1 MYNIFVENNEVSNE
15 WLKVFS
21 TLNEPQKRWF
31 AAVKSSELGYG
42 GISKVSQATCLS
54 RTTITQGVKEVKD
67 KKQLTNSN
75 RIRREGG
82 GRKLSTDFDDKL
94 VKSLEEILSE
104 TTAGDPMSAIRWT
117 CKSVR
122 KIAAQLCKV
131 GHDVSYRTVHR
142 LLVAMGYSLQSN
154 RKSLSR
160 ENNPDRDRQFRIINR
175 KVAKFLKENLP
186 VISVDTKKKE
196 IVGKFANKGT
206 TWRKK
211 GKPELVEDHDFSSR
225 GRGTAIPYG
234 TYDIGR
240 NQGLVNVGI
249 SSDTA
254 EFAVNSIL
262 KWWKEFGER
271 NYPSANKLL
280 ICADGGGSNGS
291 RNRLWKFSLQ
301 RFSDKTGL
309 EIYICHYPPGTSK
322 WNKIE
327 HRMFSYIS
335 SNWRGQ
341 PLESYEAVV
350 ELIGSTT
357 TQKGLKIK
365 AKLDKRKYK
374 KGRTVSDE
382 EFSKINLRKSKTLS
396 QWNYSILP
404 F

>member
-1 MYNIFVENNEVSNE
+1 MENNKAFKE
-15 WLKVFS
+15 WLKVFR
-21 TLNEPQKRWF
+21 TLTEPQKRWV
-31 AAVKSSELGYG
+31 AGVKSSELGYG
-42 GISKVSQATCLS
+42 GISKVSRITNLS
-54 RTTITQGVKEVKD
+54 RTTITQGINEIKGSKELPISD
-67 KKQLTNSN
+67 RS
-75 RIRREGG
+75 RREGG
-82 GRKLSTDFDDKL
+82 GRKLSADFDDKL
-94 VKSLEEILSE
+94 AKNLEKILLE
-104 TTAGDPMSAIRWT
+104 TTAGDPMSTIRWT

-122 KIAAQLCKV
+122 KIAEQLDKV
-131 GHDVSYRTVHR
+131 GSNVSYRTVHR
-142 LLVAMGYSLQSN
+142 LLTEMGYSLQSN
-154 RKSLSR
+154 RKSLSQ
-160 ENNPDRDRQFRIINR
+160 ENNPERDRQFRIINR
-175 KVAKFLKENLP
+175 KVSKFLREELP

-196 IVGKFANKGT
+196 IVGKFSNKGT

-211 GKPELVEDHDFSSR
+211 GEPVLVEDHDFPSR
-225 GRGTAIPYG
+225 GSGTAIPYG
-234 TYDIGR
+234 TYDVGK

-262 KWWKEFGER
+262 KWWNEFGER
-271 NYPSANKLL
+271 NYSNADKIL

-309 EIYICHYPPGTSK
+309 EIYVCHYPPGTSK

-341 PLESYEAVV
+341 PLESYEAIID
-350 ELIGSTT
+350 LIGSTT

-374 KGRTVSDE
+374 KGRTVSEE
-382 EFSKINLRKSKTLS
+382 EFLKINLVKSKTLA
-396 QWNYSILP
+396 QWNYSIMP

>member
-1 MYNIFVENNEVSNE
+1 MEENEKISKE

-21 TLNEPQKRWF
+21 TLTESQKRWF
-31 AAVKSSELGYG
+31 AAVKSFELGYG
-42 GISKVSQATCLS
+42 GISQVSQFSRLS
-54 RTTITQGVKEVKD
+54 RTTITQGRKEVKD
-67 KKQLTNSN
+67 RKNLSSSDQ
-75 RIRREGG
+75 IRCQGG
-82 GRKLSTDFDDKL
+82 GRKPSTAFDNKL
-94 VKSLEEILSE
+94 EKHLEGILSE
-104 TTAGDPMSAIRWT
+104 TTAGDPMSTIRWT

-122 KIAAQLCKV
+122 KIAEQLCEM
-131 GHDVSYRTVHR
+131 GHKVSYRTVHR
-142 LLVAMGYSLQSN
+142 LLMEMGYSLQSN

-160 ENNPDRDRQFRIINR
+160 GDNPDRDRQFRIINR
-175 KVAKFLKENLP
+175 RVKKFIREGLP

-196 IVGKFANKGT
+196 IVGKFANKGEI
-206 TWRKK
+206 WRKK
-211 GKPELVEDHDFSSR
+211 GDPVLVEDHDFLSR
-225 GRGTAIPYG
+225 GTGTAIPYG
-234 TYDIGR
+234 TYDIGK

-262 KWWKEFGER
+262 KWWTEFGER
-271 NYPSANKLL
+271 NYPDANKIL

-309 EIYICHYPPGTSK
+309 EILVCHYPPGTSK

-341 PLESYEAVV
+341 PLESYEAII
-350 ELIGSTT
+350 ELIGNTT
-357 TQKGLKIK
+357 TQKGLIIK

-374 KGRTVSDE
+374 KGKKISDE
-382 EFSKINLRKSKTLS
+382 DFLRINLVKSRIFS